1 MFTYNRKSIDLNGT
15 WKFNPDPYMRCK
27 QQAWWKGEGPDDA
40 FFPCFNMEGLWDI
53 QVPGT
58 WKCQFEELKWYDGDV
73 NYVKDFEV
81 AEFPEDHE
89 AFLCFDGIIY
99 SCNVYLNGE
108 HVGDHEWGY
117 SPFQLRVT
125 DQIKKQNRLFVLV
138 NNEMREDRV
147 PGIRCDWNN
156 DGGIVN
162 GVKLVFVPRVF
173 VENFRVETE
182 LVGEEAVVRFQVS
195 GVRFQEVAPG
205 RLDPRADCT
214 EDVSELNNA
223 DEHGS
228 VVGDAGAGP
237 ETGPRYS
244 EQLPVTV
251 EIPELGIKEEFS
263 VPIGGEAAVEFR
275 IPFIT
280 PGSPQS
286 TVHGPQSPL
295 HLWSPDNPKLYRTT
309 LTTPYETLED
319 EIGYREIRTEGTQV
333 LLNGEPIQLYGVA
346 VHSEFPGTGR
356 TATPEGIDLMVKKA
370 KELGCNFLRCAHYP
384 YADIFA
390 RAMDRAGML
399 WWEEVPVY
407 WLPQIHTEP
416 QKSLALGMLKDM
428 IVRDWNRAS
437 LIFWSVSNECAGD
450 GLDRGAEKTLESG
463 NYPYWVE
470 ACKLVREL
478 DPSRLISSADSG
490 YRYTTKSKWT
500 PDAGDAFDTDIRGE
514 EWHPAHPDEFYE
526 LLDVLGGNLYVQQ
539 QGDNPTA
546 TDKFV
551 DMLRRFNKPLMIT
564 EFGSMSTTDE
574 NTSKGENVCGHPKR
588 HEKVLRQGY
597 QACHSHPEIIGTV
610 PWCLMDVRVP
620 MHWRWYNRGSGTFAY
635 GLLDNDYH
643 EKHVFHVVQEEVAK
657 LKASRRKVPSKTDSV
672 H

>member
-27 QQAWWKGEGPDDA
+27 QQAWWKGEGADDA

-58 WKCQFEELKWYDGDV
+58 WKTQFEELKWYDGDV

-81 AEFPEDHE
+81 AEIPEDHE
-89 AFLCFDGIIY
+89 AFLCFDGVIY

-108 HVGDHEWGY
+108 HVGDHDWGY

-125 DQIKKQNRLFVLV
+125 DQLKKQNRLFVLV

-156 DGGIVN
+156 DGGIIN
-162 GVKLVFVPRVF
+162 GVKLVFVPV
-173 VENFRVETE
+173 VHIQNFRVETE
-182 LVGEEAVVRFQVS
+182 LVGEEAVVRVS
-195 GVRFQEVAPG
+195 
-205 RLDPRADCT
+205 C
-214 EDVSELNNA
+214 
-223 DEHGS
+223 S
-228 VVGDAGAGP
+228 VVGQVSSPVHEQGKRQEGTRGAPSDASCADMSRRSHG
-237 ETGPRYS
+237 TGEDTCPTERGGS
-244 EQLPVTV
+244 LPVTF
-251 EIPELGIKEEFS
+251 ETPELGIKEELS

-275 IPFIT
+275 IPCTT

-286 TVHGPQSPL
+286 TVHSPQSTL
-295 HLWSPDNPKLYRTT
+295 QLWSPDNPKLYTTT
-309 LTTPYETLED
+309 LTTPYETLTD
-319 EIGYREIRTEGTQV
+319 EIGYREIKTEGTQI

-346 VHSEFPGTGR
+346 VHSEFPETGR
-356 TATPEGIDLMVKKA
+356 TATPEGIALMVKKA

-437 LIFWSVSNECAGD
+437 LILWSVSNECAGD

-490 YRYTTKSKWT
+490 YRHTTKTRWT
-500 PDAGDAFDTDIRGE
+500 PDSGDAFDTDIKGE
-514 EWHPAHPDEFYE
+514 EWHPAHPDEFYD
-526 LLDVLGGNLYVQQ
+526 LLDVLGANLYVQQ
-539 QGDNPTA
+539 LGDNPIA

-564 EFGSMSTTDE
+564 EFGSMSTIDE
-574 NTSKGENVCGHPKR
+574 NTSKGESVCGHPKR
-588 HEKVLRQGY
+588 HEKVLREGY
-597 QACHSHPEIIGTV
+597 QACHNHPEIVGTV

-635 GLLDNDYH
+635 GLLDNDYR
-643 EKHVFHVVQEEVAK
+643 EKHVFHVVQEEIAA
-657 LKASRRKVPSKTDSV
+657 LKQTRG
-672 H
+672 